1 MAFSLPR
8 WSQGNPAVDDR
19 GRILAAFKSFLDSV
33 FSKVEE
39 QEVRQDGVDTTL
51 TQAVAD
57 LQTVQATLT
66 AQSTALT
73 TLTGQ
78 MNGLLTNYVPIID
91 AHTVTLTDHE
101 NRLDAGGL

>member
-1 MAFSLPR
+1 MAFTLPR

-78 MNGLLTNYVPIID
+78 MNGLLTHYVPIID
-91 AHTVTLTDHE
+91 QHTIDIADHE
-101 NRLDAGGL
+101 SRLDAGGL

>member
-1 MAFSLPR
+1 MAFTLPR
-8 WSQGNPAVDDR
+8 WQSGNPAVDDR

-51 TQAVAD
+51 TAAVAD
-57 LQTVQATLT
+57 LAAVQATLVT
-66 AQSTALT
+66 QAATLT